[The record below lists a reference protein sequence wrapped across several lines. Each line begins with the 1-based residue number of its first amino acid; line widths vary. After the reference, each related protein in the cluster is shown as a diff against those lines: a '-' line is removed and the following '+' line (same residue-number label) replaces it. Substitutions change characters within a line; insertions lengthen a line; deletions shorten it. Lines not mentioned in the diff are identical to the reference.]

1 MLIFLPS
8 AISNAFVSSRIFNA
22 NMIWIAIILTLG
34 ALLFWELRVC
44 EGAHLG
50 RGFVVWLYN
59 LTAKRYDGIKG
70 FDFDWEKRILGEP
83 ITDILMGLPDA
94 RILDVGAGTGRLS
107 RALMPQLNFR
117 GAVISLEPSLEML
130 KLGRQHSNSDRAF
143 WLSAFAV
150 PLPFDEDTFDLVASL
165 EVLEFTPDPEATLR
179 ELIRV
184 LVPGGWLLVSNRVGW
199 EAKWILGRT
208 HPRNKFVAF
217 LESNGFQNVRLIPW
231 QVDYDLAWARK
242 PFIKVH

>member
-1 MLIFLPS
+1 MT
-8 AISNAFVSSRIFNA
+8 
-22 NMIWIAIILTLG
+22 WIALIILILG

-50 RGFVVWLYN
+50 RRFVVWLYDLAAN
-59 LTAKRYDGIKG
+59 RYDRIKG

-83 ITDILMGLPDA
+83 ITDVLMSLEDA

-107 RALMPQLNFR
+107 RALMPQLNFK

-130 KLGRQHSNSDRAF
+130 NLGRQLTNSDRAL
-143 WLSAFAV
+143 WLSAYAV
-150 PLPFDEDTFDLVASL
+150 PLPFGEETFDLVTSL
-165 EVLEFTPDPEATLR
+165 EVIEFTPDPQATLR

-184 LVPGGWLLVSNRVGW
+184 LVPGGWLIISNRVGW

-208 HPRNKFVAF
+208 HPRNKFSAF
-217 LESNGFQNVRLIPW
+217 LESNGLQNVTLNPW

-242 PFIKVH
+242 PFINVH

>member
-1 MLIFLPS
+1 MT
-8 AISNAFVSSRIFNA
+8 
-22 NMIWIAIILTLG
+22 WIALISLILG

-50 RGFVVWLYN
+50 RRFVVWLYDLAAN
-59 LTAKRYDGIKG
+59 RYDRIKG

-83 ITDILMGLPDA
+83 ITDVLMSLEDA

-107 RALMPQLNFR
+107 RALMPQLNFK

-130 KLGRQHSNSDRAF
+130 NLGRQLTNSDRAL
-143 WLSAFAV
+143 WLSAYAV
-150 PLPFDEDTFDLVASL
+150 PLPFGEETFDLVTSL
-165 EVLEFTPDPEATLR
+165 EVIEFTPDPQATLR

-184 LVPGGWLLVSNRVGW
+184 LVPGGWLIISNRVGW

-208 HPRNKFVAF
+208 HPRNKFSAF
-217 LESNGFQNVRLIPW
+217 LESNGLQNVTLNPW

-242 PFIKVH
+242 PFINVH